1 MLLLQ
6 AKQNKTLS
14 KQTFLFDIQL
24 QIYTVFLKRKKILVI
39 ECCLSPTRW

>member
-14 KQTFLFDIQL
+14 KQTFLFDSTIAN
-24 QIYTVFLKRKKILVI
+24 IYSFFKKKKDF
-39 ECCLSPTRW
+39 SY